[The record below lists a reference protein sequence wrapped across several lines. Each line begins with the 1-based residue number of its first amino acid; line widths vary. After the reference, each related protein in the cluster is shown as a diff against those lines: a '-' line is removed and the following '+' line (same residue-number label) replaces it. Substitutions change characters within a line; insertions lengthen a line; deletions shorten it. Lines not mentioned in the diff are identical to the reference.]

1 MARRIVDVG
10 RLHAALDAKRT
21 ERDLSWRQLAKEIGV
36 SPSTMSR
43 LTNED
48 VRPDVDAFAAMVTW
62 LGVPAEK
69 FMVDE
74 DDLAPEPVDEQ
85 LPLMAELSPLLRA
98 RSDLEK
104 EDVEHLEELIR
115 SAVKRFAADRTARKD

>member
-1 MARRIVDVG
+1 MIVDVR
-10 RLHAALDAKRT
+10 RLHTALDAKRA
-21 ERDLSWRQLAKEIGV
+21 EKDLSWRQLAKEIGV
-36 SPSTMSR
+36 SPSTISR

-48 VRPDVDAFAAMVTW
+48 LRPDVDAFAAMVTW

-69 FMVDE
+69 FIVDE
-74 DDLAPEPVDEQ
+74 DEHTPEPVDEE

-104 EDVEHLEELIR
+104 EDVEHLEEIIR
-115 SAVKRFAADRTARKD
+115 SAVKRFAADRTARKG